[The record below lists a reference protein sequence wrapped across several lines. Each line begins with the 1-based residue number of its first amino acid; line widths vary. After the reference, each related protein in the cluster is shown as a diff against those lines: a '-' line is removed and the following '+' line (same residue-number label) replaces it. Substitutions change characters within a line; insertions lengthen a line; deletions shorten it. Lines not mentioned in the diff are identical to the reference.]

1 MSKIYLGLIKLG
13 AKEHMFDLYE
23 NGHVYL
29 NTFEYFRIAEVNDDG
44 RADPYEYIT
53 KYHAGEA
60 MDPLKFILTAV
71 LNTGEVIKIPLSRS
85 SGVKSIVMNCLEKR
99 YSHLF
104 CMSLIDKDWINKNG
118 TILDHRNI
126 APGKD
131 WMLIVQNIPE
141 FNRRLKLAIAQQ
153 GFGACEARPI
163 EYINAENYS
172 GEFGCFKK
180 FNAYSYQ
187 QEWRLA
193 VNCPNKVVP
202 QHLYLGSLA
211 DIAVSPFPAEQMYER
226 PVRIVGRSD

>member
-13 AKEHMFDLYE
+13 AKEHVFDLYD

-29 NTFEYFRIAEVNDDG
+29 NTFEYFRAAEVNDDG
-44 RADPYEYIT
+44 RADVNEYIT

-60 MDPLKFILTAV
+60 MDPLEITLTAT
-71 LNTGEVIKIPLSRS
+71 LNDGEIIDIPLSRAG
-85 SGVKSIVMNCLEKR
+85 GVSSIVMNCLEKK

-104 CMSLIDKDWINKNG
+104 CMSLIDKDWISENG
-118 TILDHRNI
+118 TILDRTNI

-172 GEFGCFKK
+172 GEVGCFKK
-180 FNAYSYQ
+180 FNTYSHQ

-193 VNCPNKVVP
+193 VNCPNKAEP

-211 DIAVSPFPAEQMYER
+211 DIAIRPFPAEKMYEG
-226 PVRIVGRSD
+226 PVQLIA

>member
-1 MSKIYLGLIKLG
+1 MSKVYLGLIKLG

-23 NGHVYL
+23 NGHLYL
-29 NTFEYFRIAEVNDDG
+29 NTFEYFRNAEVANDG
-44 RADPYEYIT
+44 RADCHEYIT

-60 MDPLKFILTAV
+60 MEPLKITLTAA
-71 LNTGEVIKIPLSRS
+71 LNTGEVIEILLSRAG
-85 SGVKSIVMNCLEKR
+85 GVKSVVMNCLEKR

-104 CMSLIDKDWINKNG
+104 CMSLIDKDWISENG
-118 TILDHRNI
+118 TILDHANI

-141 FNRRLKLAIAQQ
+141 FNRRLKLAIVQQ

-172 GEFGCFKK
+172 GEVGCFKK
-180 FNAYSYQ
+180 FNTYSHQ

-193 VNCPNKVVP
+193 VDCPNKVEP

-211 DIAVSPFPAEQMYER
+211 DIAISPFPAEQMYEG
-226 PVRIVGRSD
+226 PVQIVGQSD

>member
-1 MSKIYLGLIKLG
+1 MSKVYLGLIKLG

-23 NGHVYL
+23 NGHLYL
-29 NTFEYFRIAEVNDDG
+29 NTFEYFRNAEVTDDG
-44 RADPYEYIT
+44 RADCHEYIT
-53 KYHAGEA
+53 KYYAGEA
-60 MDPLKFILTAV
+60 MDPLKITLTAA
-71 LNTGEVIKIPLSRS
+71 LNTGEVIEIPLSRAG
-85 SGVKSIVMNCLEKR
+85 GVKSVVMNCLEKR

-104 CMSLIDKDWINKNG
+104 CMSLIDKDWISENG
-118 TILDHRNI
+118 TILDHANM

-131 WMLIVQNIPE
+131 WMLIVQNVPE

-172 GEFGCFKK
+172 GEVGCFKK
-180 FNAYSYQ
+180 FNTYSHQ

-193 VNCPNKVVP
+193 VDCPNKVEP

-211 DIAVSPFPAEQMYER
+211 DIAISPFPAEQMYEG
-226 PVRIVGRSD
+226 PVQIVGQSD